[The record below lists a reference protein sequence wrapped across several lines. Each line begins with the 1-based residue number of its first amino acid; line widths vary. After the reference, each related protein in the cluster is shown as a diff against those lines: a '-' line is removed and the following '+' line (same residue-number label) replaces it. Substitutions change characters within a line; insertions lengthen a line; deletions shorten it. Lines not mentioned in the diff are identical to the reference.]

1 MQISSM
7 KRTFDKCSSTPFLY
21 SSSTQMFISCKQV
34 LLRSSSHDSSDPLR
48 CLDDDEES
56 FEVKGAYAGKNGLMG
71 CSLYAG
77 MTQNKDSSL
86 AKVAKTVC

>member
-1 MQISSM
+1 MS
-7 KRTFDKCSSTPFLY
+7 KRFFEPNLTSPLIPL
-21 SSSTQMFISCKQV
+21 SSS
-34 LLRSSSHDSSDPLR
+34 
-48 CLDDDEES
+48 DDDEES
-56 FEVKGAYAGKNGLMG
+56 FKVKGAYAGKNGLMG